1 MTYNLKFTDE
11 VQLQIY
17 NLAEI
22 RGCDIDALVTDIVSV
37 FVSQVCSPIVKLP
50 NTRADE

>member
-1 MTYNLKFTDE
+1 MTSNLKFTDE
-11 VQLQIY
+11 VEIQL
-17 NLAEI
+17 NKLSEI
-22 RGCDIDALVTDIVSV
+22 RGCDTDALVTDIVSV